1 MSHWLDSRRDSARR
15 WARAA
20 PVLGRRPAAAL
31 LAGLLLIA
39 AIGLGS
45 GAPGLRADPP
55 PAPSTVRLLRS
66 EPEAIVVALELS
78 GYSLRDATL
87 GGETFQVIEAAGL
100 DSLGQPG
107 LPDLPTASV
116 LLGVPPRGR
125 PRLELSVAGTANV
138 PGRLRIAP
146 APAPDGA
153 AVEAL
158 LDRGLAPGGTRS
170 RTVVQPDAAAYASRG
185 LFPSQAASI
194 VETGWIRHQR
204 VVRLALHPF
213 QLRAATGQLQAHQHI
228 EVTLR
233 FDPEPAPA
241 GDPGE
246 TGSAGGA
253 GTGDAI
259 RASRAGGG
267 DKLADAAARRAPP
280 DPSFDRVLA
289 AALLNAGEARAW
301 REAQAADPGTAPR
314 GDDVPPE
321 PDPSMPAE
329 RGPVWNILVRG
340 EGMVRVT
347 GADLALAGLPI
358 EMLDPG
364 LLQLYDQGKPVA
376 IEVQGEA
383 DGRLGAADALVFYG
397 RPSDSRYAADRVYQ
411 LAIGTA
417 KGRRMARRSAAPDGG
432 APVSA
437 VTDTLR
443 LEEDLLYRSDIPR
456 AGWGLELLPGVDR
469 WYWEQLNA
477 PQALVRTIAP
487 PDPAPGDWTGRLGLR
502 VVGKSDLPGSGPD
515 HRLAVWL
522 GGTRLGEVA
531 WNGNGAVQNFDFD
544 FPGSLLATG
553 PVELKVESVADP
565 AIAYDQVYVDAV
577 SIDYRRLPRAKSG
590 LALLGTDPGDSR
602 ALRVGGFPDAALAVY
617 DITDPAQVA
626 RLEGVEVEAAD
637 GAQVLRFAPGG
648 PGPRRFAA
656 LAPGAYLAPTQVR
669 ARPLANLRD
678 PQQGADY
685 LVIAPQAFHGS
696 LAPLLNHRRGQ
707 GRRVVVVDTQAIY
720 DVFNAG
726 AMAPEAIRDFIAHA
740 FHFWAAPAPSH
751 VLLVGDGSY
760 DPRNRLGHSPPTLLP
775 PFLKVADPWLGEVAV
790 ENAFA
795 TVRGDDLFPDLFVG
809 RLPANTP
816 AEAAVMANKIVRYET
831 APAGGDWRQRLLF
844 AADDPDNAGDFR
856 AFSDDIVDAHV
867 PDGYTIEK
875 VYLGQTHTD
884 RDLARAAIVGGMNQG
899 YLLAQYVGH
908 GLQVGWAQEL
918 ILRGSDVRALTNGGR
933 LPVLLDM
940 TCMTGYFTDPTLF
953 SISETAVRAEQG
965 GAIGAF
971 SPTGFG
977 VATGHDIMNRA
988 FVDML
993 LFEDVTALGELAVA
1007 SKLRL
1012 GALSQGHRDLL
1023 ETYALFGD
1031 PALDIPVPI
1040 AGVKA
1045 DTPTPEPSLP
1055 PPSPS
1060 VTASATASAPPEA
1073 TPESTTTPIAS
1084 ATPDPGEPTP
1094 TETPAATG
1102 SPRGTDTPT
1111 TPEPGASATPE
1122 ATPTGGIVRPSA
1134 TATGEGKPTVSVVT
1148 PATPSPPPPPA
1159 SATPTSP
1166 PASPQPSVTAR
1177 PPQPAYL
1184 PLLLQYRK
1192 RVRR

>member
-1 MSHWLDSRRDSARR
+1 MSLWLDSRRESARR
-15 WARAA
+15 RARAA
-20 PVLGRRPAAAL
+20 RVPGRRPIGAL

-45 GAPGLRADPP
+45 GTPGLGADPP
-55 PAPSTVRLLRS
+55 PAPSAVRLLRS

-78 GYSLRDATL
+78 DYSLRDASL

-107 LPDLPTASV
+107 LPNLPGASV

-125 PRLELSVAGTANV
+125 PRLELSVGGTASL

-146 APAPDGA
+146 APAPDAA

-158 LDRGLAPGGTRS
+158 LDREPAPGSSRS

-213 QLRAATGQLQAHQHI
+213 QLRAATGQLQVHRRI

-246 TGSAGGA
+246 APLTDS
-253 GTGDAI
+253 
-259 RASRAGGG
+259 
-267 DKLADAAARRAPP
+267 AARRAPP

-301 REAQAADPGTAPR
+301 REALAEAQGAAPR
-314 GDDVPPE
+314 GDDIPSE

-329 RGPVWNILVRG
+329 RGPIWNILVRG

-358 EMLDPG
+358 ELIDPK
-364 LLQLYDQGKPVA
+364 LLQLYDQVKPVA
-376 IEVQGEA
+376 IEVEGEA

-397 RPSDSRYAADRVYQ
+397 RPSDSRYAAERVYQ

-417 KGRRMARRSAAPDGG
+417 RGRRMARRAADPAGG

-456 AGWGLELLPGVDR
+456 AGWGLEPLPGVDR
-469 WYWEQLNA
+469 WYWEQLSA

-487 PDPAPGDWTGRLGLR
+487 PDPAPGDWSGRLGLR

-522 GGTRLGEVA
+522 GGTRLGEMA
-531 WNGNGAVQNFDFD
+531 WNGNAAVQDFDFD
-544 FPGSLLATG
+544 FPGSLLTAG
-553 PVELKVESVADP
+553 PVELKIESVADP

-577 SIDYRRLPRAKSG
+577 NIDYRRLPRARSG
-590 LALLGTDPGDSR
+590 LARLGTDSGDAR
-602 ALRVGGFPDAALAVY
+602 DLRVGGFEEAALAVY
-617 DITDPAQVA
+617 DIGDPAQVV
-626 RLEGVEVEAAD
+626 RLEGVEVEAAE
-637 GAQVLRFAPGG
+637 GAQALRFAPGG
-648 PGPRRFAA
+648 PGPRRFLA
-656 LAPGAYLAPTQVR
+656 LAPGAYLAPVQVR
-669 ARPLANLRD
+669 ARPLATLRD

-696 LAPLLNHRRGQ
+696 LAPLLSHRRGQ
-707 GRRVVVVDTQAIY
+707 GRRVALVDTQAIY
-720 DVFNAG
+720 DVFNGG

-740 FHFWAAPAPSH
+740 YHFWAAPAPSH
-751 VLLVGDGSY
+751 VLLVGDGTY
-760 DPRNRLGHSPPTLLP
+760 DPRNRLGRSPPTLLP

-795 TVRGDDLFPDLFVG
+795 TVRGDDLLPDLFVG

-844 AADDPDNAGDFR
+844 AADDPDSAGDFR
-856 AFSDDIVDAHV
+856 AISDDIVDAHV
-867 PDGYTIEK
+867 PDGYSVEK
-875 VYLGQTHTD
+875 VYLGQTHGD
-884 RDLARAAIVGGMNQG
+884 RDLAREAIVTGMNRG

-1045 DTPTPEPSLP
+1045 DTPTPAPSLP

-1060 VTASATASAPPEA
+1060 ATPSATASATPEA
-1073 TPESTTTPIAS
+1073 TPKSTATPDAS
-1084 ATPDPGEPTP
+1084 ATPGPGEPTP

-1102 SPRGTDTPT
+1102 SPQGTDTPT
-1111 TPEPGASATPE
+1111 APAPGASATPE
-1122 ATPTGGIVRPSA
+1122 ATPTGGIVHPSA
-1134 TATGEGKPTVSVVT
+1134 TPTGEGKPTVSVVT
-1148 PATPSPPPPPA
+1148 PATPSPPPPLA
-1159 SATPTSP
+1159 SATPSSP
-1166 PASPQPSVTAR
+1166 PASPVPSVTAR